1 MHGWY
6 EYLSKVAIM
15 LAVIGLL
22 ATFAISYQSAG
33 LAEGLS
39 VGEMELDE
47 FKASIGDTSKIHFA
61 ADGAGTYARLAR
73 DYGLMACLFGIATLS
88 MLVGRFQ
95 KHGQITMSGSVAVLV
110 SCLLI
115 LYKLRLLI
123 RDKAIMEPHFW
134 EAPRNA
140 FAHSTIAYDWIIVGI
155 SLSMMVCLATVFI
168 LRRPAARATY

>member
-1 MHGWY
+1 MYGWY
-6 EYLSKVAIM
+6 EHLSKVAIM
-15 LAVIGLL
+15 FAVIGFL

-33 LAEGLS
+33 LAEGLT

-61 ADGAGTYARLAR
+61 ADGEGTYVRFAR
-73 DYGLMACLFGIATLS
+73 DYGLMAWLFGIATLS
-88 MLVGRFQ
+88 MLAGRFQ
-95 KHGQITMSGSVAVLV
+95 KNGQITMSGSVAALV

-123 RDKAIMEPHFW
+123 RDKAIMEPYLW

-140 FAHSTIAYDWIIVGI
+140 FAHSTIVYDWILVGTSI
-155 SLSMMVCLATVFI
+155 SMMVCLATVFI